1 MKKFKVEYYAD
12 GANIKDIKIGNKNK
26 KIKGFTTN
34 PSLMKLSGIK
44 NYKKFAKEILKIVKI
59 KPVSFEIFADEA
71 HEIEAQARIIS
82 SWGKNVFVKIPI
94 INTKGISNAKL
105 IGKLN
110 KENIKL
116 NVTAVFLPKQS
127 VDVVKYIGKK
137 TDIIISVFAGRIAD
151 SGRDPVI
158 ELKKHINLAKNFKNI
173 KILWASV
180 REPLNLIQA
189 QNIGCHI
196 ITVPQEILRKTKNFN
211 KDLFKY
217 SKETVKMFYDDAKKS
232 GFSLK

>member
-1 MKKFKVEYYAD
+1 MKKFKIEYYAD
-12 GANIKDIKIGNKNK
+12 GANIKNIKIGNKNN

-196 ITVPQEILRKTKNFN
+196 ITVPQEILKKTKNFN